1 MVCAVATQGNPGG
14 NRDYVRRYKLQCSAD
29 GVNWTLYEENGNTV
43 GPLFLHGL
51 AGEIGN
57 ENWERDC
64 VQVFSFLFLSLGPES
79 DW

>member
-43 GPLFLHGL
+43 GPLFSHGL
-51 AGEIGN
+51 AKEGMKTGN
-57 ENWERDC
+57 EIAC
-64 VQVFSFLFLSLGPES
+64 KSSPFFVFFFFV
-79 DW
+79 

>member
-43 GPLFLHGL
+43 GPLFF
-51 AGEIGN
+51 ARTGERGN
-57 ENWERDC
+57 ENWEREC
-64 VQVFSFLFLSLGPES
+64 VQVFSFFLSLGPES
-79 DW
+79 DG